1 MVNNSIREEEEV
13 MAKPIPEGKEGNGI
27 RALKQKA
34 PEVAKRMGYKR
45 GGLCGASNPAE
56 RPIKNTKRPS

>member
-1 MVNNSIREEEEV
+1 